1 MNWVDFTIIGIIAL
15 SALISLV
22 RGFMKEALSLVIWFS
37 AFYVA
42 SRFYPNVSLLLTQIE
57 NDMWRQGAAIGI
69 LFVATMIAGAIFNYI
84 VGQLVEYTGLSGTDR
99 MLGIVFG
106 ALRGVLIVSAIL
118 FFIDSV
124 TSFSDAP
131 WWGASILIP
140 EFAVVIEWFFEYLQ
154 GSSSF
159 LTPA

>member
-1 MNWVDFTIIGIIAL
+1 MNWVDYSIIGIIVV

-42 SRFYPNVSLLLTQIE
+42 SRFYPNVALLLTQIE
-57 NDMWRQGAAIGI
+57 NEMWRQGAAIGI
-69 LFVATMIAGAIFNYI
+69 LFVATMIAGAIFNYV
-84 VGQLVEYTGLSGTDR
+84 VGQLVEFTGLSGTDL

-106 ALRGVLIVSAIL
+106 ALRGVLIVSAVL
-118 FFIDSV
+118 FFIDSF
-124 TSFSDAP
+124 TAFSEAK
-131 WWGASILIP
+131 WWSDSLLIP
-140 EFAVVIEWFFEYLQ
+140 EFAIVIEWFFEYLQ

-159 LTPA
+159 LKPA